1 MFSSLSTFSYTAMTN
16 YRILLH
22 NSSFIKNTC
31 SWLRNSFCAI
41 VWRWLLIGFK
51 IGALTDTWNLCV
63 RLSLRLLID
72 WINCF
77 HMLDVV
83 VSLISLLW
91 KLRTLTI
98 SSDRLRWLRFLLAY
112 WIVIGAFPR
121 FFLLFLFIFHEA
133 FFIIIIVFKHRW
145 RRGDRSLILLWWL
158 QRNFWFFIIFLSKT
172 SEGFQWLS
180 RRSLLL
186 RLLFRFLFLS
196 CRLFKV
202 FKFFF

>member
-1 MFSSLSTFSYTAMTN
+1 MLSSLSTFSYTAMTN

-41 VWRWLLIGFK
+41 VWGWLLIGFK

-63 RLSLRLLID
+63 WLSLRLLID

-98 SSDRLRWLRFLLAY
+98 SSDRLRWLRFLLTY
-112 WIVIGAFPR
+112 WIVIRAFPR
-121 FFLLFLFIFHEA
+121 FFLLIFHEA
-133 FFIIIIVFKHRW
+133 FFVVIIIFKHR
-145 RRGDRSLILLWWL
+145 GG
-158 QRNFWFFIIFLSKT
+158 T
-172 SEGFQWLS
+172 GY
-180 RRSLLL
+180 RSLLVLGWFL
-186 RLLFRFLFLS
+186 RNFLFIVTLLAKAGKGFQRLS
-196 CRLFKV
+196 WLL
-202 FKFFF
+202 